1 MAVAP
6 CKLKGITTN
15 QLNINWANIM
25 RRDDFGRV
33 AIPLRPEYSMNVTPI
48 MAYD

>member
-6 CKLKGITTN
+6 RKLKGITTDK
-15 QLNINWANIM
+15 LNINWADII

-33 AIPLRPEYSMNVTPI
+33 TIPLGPKYSMNVTPI